1 MNRFLKFRKDSIF
14 RKLNSLAIREKYKEE
29 FVFIHIGKCGGTTF
43 INNLIENH
51 KSIKIFHMKRPTLN
65 IRNNNKKYFFIIR
78 NPLKRFVS
86 AFNYSKSIIEF
97 NTDNIDIES
106 LSIENCPAPYWIKRK
121 IANNGVA
128 INKKYD
134 SLIQSFSNPNELAES
149 LSSNNYFLRNKA
161 ETLMKNKNQHI
172 FKGIGWYLHN
182 GDFIKVFNKK
192 IIFVGRLE
200 YLDHD
205 LSNLYDNKNV
215 KELNNL
221 MISNLNTF
229 GKRLRKTNLKYE
241 KYLSNLAV
249 NNLKRYYSKTDYL
262 ALSIM
267 NEYGFIDSSTLDEY
281 NNYLN

>member
-1 MNRFLKFRKDSIF
+1 MNRFLKLRKDSIISN
-14 RKLNSLAIREKYKEE
+14 LNSLAIREKYNEK
-29 FVFIHIGKCGGTTF
+29 FVFIHIGKCGGTTL

-51 KSIKIFHMKRPTLN
+51 ESIKIFHMKRPSLN

-97 NTDNIDIES
+97 DTNNIDIQS
-106 LSIENCPAPYWIKRK
+106 LNIENCPAPYWIKRK
-121 IANNGVA
+121 IENNGVA
-128 INKKYD
+128 INKTYD

-149 LSSNNYFLRNKA
+149 LSSNNYFLRSKA
-161 ETLMKNKNQHI
+161 EKLMKNKNQHI

-182 GDFIKVFNKK
+182 GGFIKMFNKQ

-200 YLDHD
+200 HLDQD
-205 LSNLYDNKNV
+205 LSEFNKNKNV
-215 KELNNL
+215 KELNNIK
-221 MISNLNTF
+221 ISNLDSF
-229 GKRLRKTNLKYE
+229 GKRLRKTNSKYD

-249 NNLKRYYSKTDYL
+249 NNLKRFYSKTDYS
-262 ALSIM
+262 ALLIM
-267 NEYGFIDSSTLDEY
+267 NEYGFIDSSTIDEY